1 MKNNQLTF
9 MLAGMLF
16 LCALASA
23 WLVYNYNSSLHKMQE
38 LQPKVSSIGATR
50 NILAAV
56 AADAVEYSKKDHSI
70 DQILQTF
77 NLKPGSR
84 PVTPATPARPGK

>member
-23 WLVYNYNSSLHKMQE
+23 WLVYNYNASLHKMQE
-38 LQPKVSSIGATR
+38 LQPKVSSIGTTR
-50 NILAAV
+50 NILSAV

-70 DQILQTF
+70 DPILQTF
-77 NLKPGSR
+77 NLKPGGR
-84 PVTPATPARPGK
+84 PATPAAPARPGK